1 MTRVTA
7 EPRTETAK
15 YVYGVIR
22 SEGASSPKGA
32 GINEEAVGVVAH
44 GNVAALTSDVP
55 VDFTEAGREELLAH
69 SRVLEEAMQGS
80 VVLPMR
86 FGVVLPDEQTVHERL
101 LAPYGEELEAQLQA
115 MDGKVEVTIRGLYN
129 EEAVLREVLA
139 ENREIS
145 GLKKAIEGK
154 PEAATYYERIRL
166 GELVEAA
173 LGERRAA
180 AAPQI
185 IDRLAPLAVDVRVGE
200 PVHERM
206 AVNASFLVER
216 IHLDEFDRVV
226 DQIGAEQ
233 AGRIQLKYTGPLPP
247 HSFVELGA
255 GV

>member
-1 MTRVTA
+1 MTGA
-7 EPRTETAK
+7 MAKPQTETAK

-22 SEGASSPKGA
+22 SEGASPPKGA
-32 GINEEAVGVVAH
+32 GIDDEPVGVVVH
-44 GNVAALTSDVP
+44 GSVAALTSDVP
-55 VDFTEAGREELLAH
+55 VDFTEAGREQLLAH
-69 SRVLEEAMQGS
+69 SRVLEEAMQDH

-86 FGVVLPDEQTVHERL
+86 FGVVLPDERTVRGRL
-101 LAPYGEELEAQLQA
+101 LNPYREELEAQLQA
-115 MDGKVEVTIRGLYN
+115 MDGKVEVTIKGIYD

-139 ENREIS
+139 EDREIAE
-145 GLKKAIEGK
+145 LKKAIDGK
-154 PEAATYYERIRL
+154 SEAATYYERIRL
-166 GELVEAA
+166 GELVVSA
-173 LGERRAA
+173 LDERRAA

-216 IHLDEFDRVV
+216 ARLDELDRVV

-247 HSFVELGA
+247 HSFVELGL
-255 GV
+255 GS